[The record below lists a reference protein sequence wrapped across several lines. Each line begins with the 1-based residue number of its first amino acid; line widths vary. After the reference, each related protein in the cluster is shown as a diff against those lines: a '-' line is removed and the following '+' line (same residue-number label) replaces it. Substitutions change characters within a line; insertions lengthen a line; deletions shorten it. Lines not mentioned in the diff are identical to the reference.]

1 MPKNTH
7 IRIGR
12 SKSNQVVL
20 DHEQIAPEHLELFAD
35 SEGNVFITDLGS
47 SQGTKVNGE
56 VLKGFTQLK
65 DTDEVVLGGKVKFNW
80 KKYRVLDS
88 PIPKEPVKKPKIEIQ
103 SEPKKPK
110 KRTDAQAILD
120 VEMRSLYIIYGIIAL
135 LILVIYLIN

>member
-12 SKSNQVVL
+12 SKSNHVIL
-20 DHEQIAPEHLELFAD
+20 DHDQIALEHLELFAD

-47 SQGTKVNGE
+47 PQGTKVNGE

-65 DTDEVVLGGKVKFNW
+65 DSDEVVLGGKVKFNW
-80 KKYRVLDS
+80 KKYRVFEN
-88 PIPKEPVKKPKIEIQ
+88 PTPKEPVKKPRIEIQ
-103 SEPKKPK
+103 AEPKKPK
-110 KRTDAQAILD
+110 KRAEVQAVLD